1 MNLDTS
7 ERDNFAG
14 RAFAPAMPAVAGPG
28 AAVTLPSLAALPRTG
43 VTSAVL
49 HAFVRAVATVWAW
62 HDRTR
67 QRRTL
72 RELSN
77 HMLRDIGLDRG
88 AALAEATKPF
98 WRA

>member
-1 MNLDTS
+1 MTPDTR
-7 ERDNFAG
+7 ERDNLARRG
-14 RAFAPAMPAVAGPG
+14 FAPASVAAAGHG
-28 AAVTLPSLAALPRTG
+28 AAVALPSLAALPRTG

>member
-1 MNLDTS
+1 MTPDTS
-7 ERDNFAG
+7 ERDDFAR
-14 RAFAPAMPAVAGPG
+14 RAFAPPTRAAAGHG
-28 AAVTLPSLAALPRTG
+28 AAVALPSLAALPRTD
-43 VTSAVL
+43 VASAVL

-67 QRRTL
+67 QRRAL
-72 RELSN
+72 RELSD